1 MTGQSHTRSKLGL
14 FFSYAHEDQKLR
26 LQLDN
31 HLSTLKRQ
39 GYIETW
45 HDRRI
50 RPGQEW
56 AGQIDQ
62 HLERAQV
69 ILLLVSSYFL
79 ASDYCYDKEMARA
92 FERRKTGEAQVI
104 AVILRPCDWT
114 ETPFSEL
121 QCLPTDAKP
130 VTSWSNRDE
139 AFLDVAR
146 GIRKTV
152 GELLRAEEQ
161 KVKSMVAA
169 VRDSR
174 PDQLSGLGDSLLIS
188 GDRTAA
194 ERWSDLQETQRLIYE
209 IQKDANE
216 FQRKHPDRVNKI
228 GDELF
233 KKWDQYL
240 RS

>member
-1 MTGQSHTRSKLGL
+1 MTGAAPPSRKLGL

-45 HDRRI
+45 HDRNI
-50 RPGQEW
+50 QPGQEW

-69 ILLLVSSYFL
+69 ILLLISSYFL

-92 FERRKTGEAQVI
+92 LERRKTGEAQVI
-104 AVILRPCDWT
+104 AVILRPCDWSN
-114 ETPFSEL
+114 TPFSEL

-139 AFLDVAR
+139 ALLDVAR

-152 GELLRAEEQ
+152 DDLLRAEEQ
-161 KVKSMVAA
+161 KVKSLVAT

-174 PDQLSGLGDSLLIS
+174 PDQLSQLDDSVLR
-188 GDRTAA
+188 GANRTSIERWRILQDTQRMIYEMQQDAA
-194 ERWSDLQETQRLIYE
+194 EF
-209 IQKDANE
+209 QK
-216 FQRKHPDRVNKI
+216 KHPDLVKKI
-228 GDELF
+228 DSKMFE
-233 KKWDQYL
+233 KWDEYI